1 MKRNV
6 LRVILLTTFI
16 LLVTWLIRITDARQ
30 ILRAVL
36 ERVNGMGAWAPFW
49 FVLTYVLACLTFFPG
64 VILTMGSGIL
74 FGVVKGTFFTT
85 LGATLGAASA
95 FLISRYLAR
104 DWVRR
109 RLEKYPL
116 FRVVDDAVAKEGW
129 KVAGLIRLS
138 PAFPYIP
145 LNFVFG
151 LTRIPFWQFVL
162 VTYFA
167 IHPLTILF
175 VYLGSLAGDVADLG
189 SKPMASGS
197 MKWVVAGIGLAS
209 TAVVTFFV
217 TRMARRILG
226 SRPGTP
232 PLPELSSSTGP

>member
-6 LRVILLTTFI
+6 LRVILLTAFI
-16 LLVTWLIRITDARQ
+16 FLVTWLVRITDARQ

-36 ERVNGMGAWAPFW
+36 ERVNVMGAWAPFW
-49 FVLTYVLACLTFFPG
+49 FVLSYMVACLVFFPG

-74 FGVVKGTFFTT
+74 FGVAWGTFYTT

-95 FLISRYLAR
+95 FLISRYIAR
-104 DWVRR
+104 DWVRGK
-109 RLEKYPL
+109 LNKYPL
-116 FRVVDDAVAKEGW
+116 FRVVDDAVEKEGW

-145 LNFVFG
+145 LNFIFG
-151 LTRIPFWQFVL
+151 LTRIPFWQFIV
-162 VTYFA
+162 VTYLA

-175 VYLGSLAGDVADLG
+175 VYLGSLIGDVAELG
-189 SKPMASGS
+189 TKPMASGN
-197 MKWVVAGIGLAS
+197 MKWVVGGIGLAS

-217 TRMARRILG
+217 TRLAKRILANKL
-226 SRPGTP
+226 PGDSAP
-232 PLPELSSSTGP
+232 PAGENS

>member
-6 LRVILLTTFI
+6 LRVILLTIFI
-16 LLVTWLIRITDARQ
+16 FLVVWLVRITDARQ
-30 ILRAVL
+30 ILRMVL
-36 ERVNGMGAWAPFW
+36 ERVNRMGAWAPFW
-49 FVLTYVLACLTFFPG
+49 FILTYMVACLVFFPG

-74 FGVVKGTFFTT
+74 FGVGWGTFYTT
-85 LGATLGAASA
+85 VGATLGAASA
-95 FLISRYLAR
+95 FVISRYLAR
-104 DWVRR
+104 DWVRAK
-109 RLEKYPL
+109 LDKYPL

-129 KVAGLIRLS
+129 KIAGLIRLS

-145 LNFVFG
+145 LNFIFG

-175 VYLGSLAGDVADLG
+175 VYLGSLIGDVAELG
-189 SKPMASGS
+189 TKPMASGN
-197 MKWVVAGIGLAS
+197 MKWVVLGVGLAS

-217 TRMARRILG
+217 TRMAKRILG
-226 SRPGTP
+226 NK
-232 PLPELSSSTGP
+232 LESTRGAGRTMNPS